1 MFIYVEILKAEYYQ
15 RDQNDNKKQLDN
27 NDNNKGNE
35 KKNTKK
41 TKVYSTRYSQAVT
54 HPSTNRTQR
63 CLTSVIGREPVFS
76 T

>member
-35 KKNTKK
+35 KKK
-41 TKVYSTRYSQAVT
+41 TQKRQKSTAPGIPRRSPIQV
-54 HPSTNRTQR
+54 
-63 CLTSVIGREPVFS
+63 LTGLNVA
-76 T
+76 